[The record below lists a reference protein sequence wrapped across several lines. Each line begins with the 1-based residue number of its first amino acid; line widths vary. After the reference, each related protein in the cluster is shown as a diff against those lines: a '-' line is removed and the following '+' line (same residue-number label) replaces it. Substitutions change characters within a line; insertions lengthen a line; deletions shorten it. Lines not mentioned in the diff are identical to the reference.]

1 MRFFSVACIAALSAS
16 NLASAGNW
24 FGIDDVTV
32 NEAKKVPGDSPL
44 QFCDTDH
51 GQDTVT
57 IEKVD
62 LLPNPPESGTKLV
75 IHASGTVSEP
85 IQTGAYVK
93 LTVKYGLIRLIS
105 TTADLCEQV
114 ENVDLKCPIEK
125 GVLSITKDVDIPKE
139 VPPGTYNVFA
149 DVYNSDDTP
158 ITCLEASVTFGS
170 RKKSAEAV
178 ESVGD
183 L

>member
-1 MRFFSVACIAALSAS
+1 MRFFSAAFVAALSAS
-16 NLASAGNW
+16 NLVSAGSW
-24 FGIDDVTV
+24 FDSGDVTV
-32 NEAKKVPGDSPL
+32 NDAKKVPGDSPL

-51 GQDTVT
+51 SRDTVQ

-62 LLPNPPESGTKLV
+62 LLPNPPESGSKLV
-75 IHASGTVSEP
+75 IHATGTVYQP
-85 IQTGAYVK
+85 IEQGAYVK

-114 ENVDLKCPIEK
+114 DNVDLKCPIEK

-170 RKKSAEAV
+170 KKKSTEAV
-178 ESVGD
+178 ESGGE